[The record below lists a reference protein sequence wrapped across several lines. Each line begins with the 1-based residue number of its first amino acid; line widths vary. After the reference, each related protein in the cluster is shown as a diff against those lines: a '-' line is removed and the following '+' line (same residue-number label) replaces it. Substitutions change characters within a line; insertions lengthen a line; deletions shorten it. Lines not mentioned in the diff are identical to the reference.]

1 MKVSETGIPGV
12 WKRHYPNGR
21 ERFGWTVV
29 YGGCTYRRISKR
41 STIRGAVAEREKAIA
56 RLAAGLPVDEKPQG
70 PPYTVK
76 AAVADYL
83 KACENLRSRRRYAA
97 HAEELT
103 RYFGDLPVTDLS
115 QVAVAGFRKKR
126 AEEKRTEED
135 RADEKQEAEG
145 QEQGKRKKAKQTK
158 KGASP
163 ATINRDLSFL
173 RAALNHARGEGR
185 IEGSHY
191 FADLGKADRR
201 KVFAEEPRTAGI
213 RRVTDEQFSAVVE
226 NLPADLRPVARLLLA
241 TAMRKGEAL
250 GLTWGEVRGRA
261 LYLTRTKSGKPREV
275 PLTAQ
280 AAALLPERP
289 ADAGDSDLVLRGR
302 DGGDLRHNFDR
313 SWRTAREN
321 AKLPWLRVHD
331 LRHEAASRFLEA
343 GATLRELQELGGW
356 SSLELVERY
365 AKVTR
370 ERIREALS
378 RMALPSPE
386 CSAECTVSA
395 RAEEAPA
402 LQLAK

>member
-21 ERFGWTVV
+21 ERFGWTAV
-29 YGGCTYRRISKR
+29 YGGRTYRRISKR
-41 STIRGAVAEREKAIA
+41 NTLRGTVAEREKAIA
-56 RLAAGLPVDEKPQG
+56 RLAAGLPVDEKSQG

-97 HAEELT
+97 HAEEQT
-103 RYFGDLPVTDLS
+103 RYFGDLPVSDLS

-126 AEEKRTEED
+126 AEEKR
-135 RADEKQEAEG
+135 ADENPAEEKQTGEEH
-145 QEQGKRKKAKQTK
+145 EQGRRKKEKKSK

-213 RRVTDEQFSAVVE
+213 RRVTDKQFSAVVE
-226 NLPADLRPVARLLLA
+226 NLPADLQPVALLLLA

-280 AAALLPERP
+280 AAALLPEKP
-289 ADAGDSDLVLRGR
+289 ADAGDAEVVFRGR

-313 SWRTAREN
+313 SWRSAREA

-378 RMALPSPE
+378 RMALPSAESSPSRG
-386 CSAECTVSA
+386 SAESPPGA
-395 RAEEAPA
+395 RVAAS
-402 LQLAK
+402 

>member
-1 MKVSETGIPGV
+1 MS
-12 WKRHYPNGR
+12 
-21 ERFGWTVV
+21 
-29 YGGCTYRRISKR
+29 
-41 STIRGAVAEREKAIA
+41 
-56 RLAAGLPVDEKPQG
+56 
-70 PPYTVK
+70 
-76 AAVADYL
+76 
-83 KACENLRSRRRYAA
+83 
-97 HAEELT
+97 
-103 RYFGDLPVTDLS
+103 DLS

-126 AEEKRTEED
+126 AEEKRT
-135 RADEKQEAEG
+135 DEKRAGE
-145 QEQGKRKKAKQTK
+145 EQTESKREKGKRTR

-185 IEGSHY
+185 IKGSHY

-213 RRVTDEQFSAVVE
+213 QRVTDKQFSAVVE
-226 NLPADLRPVARLLLA
+226 NLSPDLRPVARLLLA

-250 GLTWGEVRGRA
+250 GLTWSEVRGRS
-261 LYLTRTKSGKPREV
+261 LYLTRTKSGKAREI
-275 PLTAQ
+275 PLTAE
-280 AAALLPERP
+280 AGALLPARP
-289 ADAGDSDLVLRGR
+289 ADATDSDLVFRGR

-313 SWRTAREN
+313 SWRAARED
-321 AKLPWLRVHD
+321 AELPWLRVHD

-365 AKVTR
+365 SKVTR

-378 RMALPSPE
+378 RMSLPSPE

-395 RAEEAPA
+395 RTEEAPA
-402 LQLAK
+402 AVSAK

>member
-1 MKVSETGIPGV
+1 MRISETGIPGV
-12 WKRHYPNGR
+12 WKRHYPTGR
-21 ERFGWTVV
+21 THFGWTAV
-29 YGGCTYRRISKR
+29 YGGRTYRRISKR
-41 STIRGAVAEREKAIA
+41 NTLRGTVAEREKALT
-56 RLAAGLPVDEKPQG
+56 RLAAGLPVDERPQG
-70 PPYTVK
+70 PPYTIK

-83 KACENLRSRRRYAA
+83 KACDNLRSRRRYAA

-103 RYFGDLPVTDLS
+103 RHFGDLPVTDLS

-126 AEEKRTEED
+126 AEEKRTDED
-135 RADEKQEAEG
+135 STPEKEG
-145 QEQGKRKKAKQTK
+145 AREPGERKEKKRTK

-191 FADLGKADRR
+191 FSDLSKADRR
-201 KVFAEEPRTAGI
+201 KVFTEEPRTAGI
-213 RRVTDEQFSAVVE
+213 RRVTDKQFSAVAE
-226 NLPADLRPVARLLLA
+226 KIEAHLRPIARLLLA

-275 PLTAQ
+275 PLTAE

-289 ADAGDSDLVLRGR
+289 ADAEDSDLVFRGP

-313 SWRTAREN
+313 SWRAARED
-321 AKLPWLRVHD
+321 AGLPWLRVHD

-365 AKVTR
+365 SKATR

-386 CSAECTVSA
+386 SSAECTVSA
-395 RAEEAPA
+395 RAEEA
-402 LQLAK
+402 QIVSLAK